1 MTVPSTPSPTPIKNK
16 SQLVADLESACKP
29 RDRWRIGTE
38 HEKFGFT
45 VDDLRP
51 MPYEG
56 PSGIRVLLEGLQQFG
71 WEPVL
76 EAGKPIALTMDQC
89 NISLEPG
96 GQFELSGA
104 PLENLHQTCDEVH
117 THLHQ
122 VRTVAADMGIAMI
135 GLGFN
140 PKWTRDD
147 MPWMPKSRYAI
158 MRRYMP
164 TRGSL
169 GLDMMLR
176 TCTIQVNLDFESEA
190 DMVEKFRI
198 GLALQ
203 SVATALWA
211 NSPFTEGKP
220 NGFLSYRSQVW
231 TDTDPDRCG
240 LLDFVFEDGMGFERY
255 IDYVLDV
262 PMYFV
267 HRGDYRDVAGR
278 SFRRYMKEGLPDLPG
293 EEATMG
299 DWSDHLTTLFPE
311 VRLKKCLEMRGA
323 DGGARGRIC
332 ALPAFWVGLL
342 YDPDAQSA
350 AWDLIKGWS
359 LEEMRVMRNTVP
371 RQGLKT
377 PFRDGTVVDLARRT
391 LEIAQHGLQ
400 RRAIASKEDADET
413 RYLDPL
419 HEIAESGLTPAE
431 VNLARYAER
440 WGGGV
445 DPLFFECAR

>member
-1 MTVPSTPSPTPIKNK
+1 MAAPAKPTPTMIESKA
-16 SQLVADLESACKP
+16 QLVADLEAACKP

-56 PSGIRVLLEGLQQFG
+56 PSGIRALLDGLQQFG
-71 WEPVL
+71 WQPVL
-76 EAGKPIALTMDQC
+76 EDGKPIALTMDQC

-122 VRTVAADMGIAMI
+122 VKTVAADMGIAMI

-147 MPWMPKSRYAI
+147 MPWMPKGRYAI

-164 TRGSL
+164 TKGNL

-220 NGFLSYRSQVW
+220 NGYLSYRSQVW

-255 IDYVLDV
+255 VDHVLDV

-267 HRGDYRDVAGR
+267 HRGGYRDVAGQ
-278 SFRRYMKEGLPDLPG
+278 SFRRYMTDGLPDLPG
-293 EEATMG
+293 EAATMG
-299 DWSDHLTTLFPE
+299 DWNDHLTTLFPE
-311 VRLKKCLEMRGA
+311 VRLKKYLEMRGA
-323 DGGARGRIC
+323 DGGAWGRIC

-350 AWDLIKGWS
+350 AWDLVKDWS
-359 LEEMRVMRNTVP
+359 LEELHMLRDTVP

-377 PFRDGTVVDLARRT
+377 PFRRGTVVDLARQA
-391 LEIAQHGLQ
+391 LEIATHGLK
-400 RRAIASKEDADET
+400 RRAIPGKDDADES

-419 HEIAESGLTPAE
+419 HAIAESGLTPAE
-431 VNLARYAER
+431 INLSRYAER
-440 WGGGV
+440 WDGSV
-445 DPLFFECAR
+445 DPLFSECAY